1 MAESN
6 GYSTAIIRQ
15 NHVVSTWNPRGVFV
29 GKLRQRTAGGISE
42 GAKTSDSKLKLKKK
56 LKVISNICNSK
67 NILNLILCALV
78 GRARRK
84 ICKISIYQIFLDDW
98 KRPF

>member
-42 GAKTSDSKLKLKKK
+42 EAKTSNTKVKLKKK
-56 LKVISNICNSK
+56 LKVISNICSSK
-67 NILNLILCALV
+67 NILNLILDS
-78 GRARRK
+78 K
-84 ICKISIYQIFLDDW
+84 YQFIRSF
-98 KRPF
+98 

>member
-29 GKLRQRTAGGISE
+29 GKLRQRTAGGITE
-42 GAKTSDSKLKLKKK
+42 EAKTSNSKVKLKK
-56 LKVISNICNSK
+56 N
-67 NILNLILCALV
+67 
-78 GRARRK
+78 
-84 ICKISIYQIFLDDW
+84 
-98 KRPF
+98 